1 METPLPDIQT
11 FIYFAGFAQI
21 VLVVGSLAIPR
32 ILNWKMELEKVQPL
46 IKQMFWTYAA
56 YILFI
61 NLSFGLLSVFAY
73 KDLTNGSL
81 LASAISAF
89 IAIYWISRI
98 VIQFFYFDRRSFPTG
113 LANRLAEVILVALF
127 LFLSIVYGIAF
138 YYNYQQL

>member
-11 FIYFAGFAQI
+11 FIIFAGLAQI
-21 VLVVGSLAIPR
+21 ALVLGSLAIPK
-32 ILNWKMELEKVQPL
+32 ILNWKKELEKVQTL

-81 LASAISAF
+81 LACAISGF

-98 VIQFFYFDRRSFPTG
+98 VIQFFYFDRGSFPTG
-113 LANRLAEVILVALF
+113 LANRLGEVILVALF
-127 LFLSIVYGIAF
+127 LFLSIVYGMTF